1 MIDANHVKCNKDELL
16 KCQGLFAAW
25 KLGVINALEQSNST
39 QIKSKAKMTCGEAR
53 NILHPGTTLQALAE
67 IEYYAGFSGKEA
79 KIKAVDEAC
88 LIACES
94 LDRELIQR
102 PCLVFGNDG
111 VRHGIFHGFSDNNDK
126 AVIEYEDGEL
136 HKAYVWR
143 VQFIDK
149 PKK

>member
-1 MIDANHVKCNKDELL
+1 MDAEHVKCNKDELL
-16 KCQGLFAAW
+16 KCDGLFAAW
-25 KLGVINALEQSNST
+25 KLGVVNALEQSMSAQVKNKT
-39 QIKSKAKMTCGEAR
+39 QMTCEEAR
-53 NILHPGTTLQALAE
+53 KILHPDTTLQTLAE
-67 IEYYAGFSGKEA
+67 IEYYAGFNGKEA
-79 KIKAVDEAC
+79 KIKAVEEAC
-88 LIACES
+88 IIACEA

-102 PCLVFGNDG
+102 PCLVWGNDG
-111 VRHGIFHGFSDNNDK
+111 VRYGIFHGFSDNNNK

>member
-1 MIDANHVKCNKDELL
+1 
-16 KCQGLFAAW
+16 
-25 KLGVINALEQSNST
+25 
-39 QIKSKAKMTCGEAR
+39 MTYEEAR
-53 NILHPGTTLQALAE
+53 KILHPDITLQTLAE
-67 IEYYAGFSGKEA
+67 IEYYAGFRGRKA
-79 KIKAVDEAC
+79 KIKAIEEAC

-94 LDRELIQR
+94 LDRKIIQR
-102 PCLVFGNDG
+102 PCLMFGNDG

-143 VQFIDK
+143 VRFIDK